1 MIEVPPTLASWLKR
15 RDLQVDVRA
24 MKQHPESRNPTLLCR
39 DRGGHR
45 VFVKSSVRDDPGITH
60 EQVVL
65 RALQSLESVPRIRH
79 AAGGTLALE
88 WLEGRTL
95 WELRRA
101 AKQGPDEAI
110 GAALARVQIQGRAAV
125 SSFGVRGDLA
135 ERLLW
140 TSPAFFASLGPASLQ
155 LIKQV
160 QASGPALQSLRELL
174 EGETADRALLVHG
187 DLRQANIMVHR
198 DRSTFVDWEL
208 CGLGDPARDL
218 GMLLADDVRAWLLP
232 GDEEEV
238 QTRAELDRHA
248 RALMLGWEHT
258 ARQLGFTPAGDN
270 RSRVMCWTA
279 EALLRAAYTMTHHHA
294 HLPQPLVDAAI
305 AMLEA
310 PAEWSLELLGPAP
323 RSSRAESREGAQA
336 RRVDRNKRRNRD
348 RSSRPEPRD
357 GAPTDWRAALD
368 SARAERKL
376 ARNSRQ
382 PARGER

>member
-1 MIEVPPTLASWLKR
+1 MVELPPTLASWLKR
-15 RDLQVDVRA
+15 HGLRVDVRA
-24 MKQHPESRNPTLLCR
+24 MKRHPESRNPTLLCR
-39 DRGGHR
+39 DRGGQR
-45 VFVKSSVRDDPGITH
+45 VFVKSAVRDDPGIAH

-65 RALQSLESVPRIRH
+65 RALQSLASVPKMRH

-101 AKQGPDEAI
+101 TKPCPDEAI
-110 GAALARVQIQGRAAV
+110 GAALARVQLEGRGAV
-125 SSFGVRGDLA
+125 SSFGVRGDLG

-155 LIKQV
+155 LVKQV

-187 DLRQANIMVHR
+187 DLRQANVMVHR
-198 DRSTFVDWEL
+198 GRITFVDWEL

-232 GDEEEV
+232 RDEEEV
-238 QTRAELDRHA
+238 QSRAELERHA
-248 RALMLGWEHT
+248 RALMTGWEN
-258 ARQLGFTPAGDN
+258 AAAQLGFTPADDH
-270 RSRVMCWTA
+270 RSRVMRWTA

-294 HLPQPLVDAAI
+294 HLPQPLVDAGI

-310 PAEWSLELLGPAP
+310 PADWSLELLGLRRPGGGRFGRAAPHPSPLPAP
-323 RSSRAESREGAQA
+323 QGEG
-336 RRVDRNKRRNRD
+336 DR
-348 RSSRPEPRD
+348 
-357 GAPTDWRAALD
+357 
-368 SARAERKL
+368 
-376 ARNSRQ
+376 
-382 PARGER
+382 